1 MCVCVAG
8 VCMCVCVC
16 VCDGALPAASSCP
29 VVSLL
34 ALYNEVKRETLQ
46 YVCMCVGGW
55 MLLWTGALSYKNE
68 VDSLPVVDSI
78 SDVVDK

>member
-1 MCVCVAG
+1 MCG
-8 VCMCVCVC
+8 
-16 VCDGALPAASSCP
+16 
-29 VVSLL
+29 
-34 ALYNEVKRETLQ
+34 
-46 YVCMCVGGW
+46 GGW